1 MPAHGE
7 DKPPPLKADEDADDI
22 RGVAAGDRQSFAR
35 LFSKYAP
42 RLKTYLMRH
51 GASPAASEEIVQE
64 TMLAVWRKAHQ
75 YNPHLGSG
83 SAWIFVIARNLRVDR
98 LRRERHPDDLS
109 SGWMNDADTPQTP
122 EEHLLHS
129 EQGRRLE
136 TAVEQLSPAQMEIIR
151 RSMREDWPL
160 SKVAVDLKLP
170 LATARSHL
178 RRAIV
183 RLREALKDGR

>member
-1 MPAHGE
+1 MSPQEE
-7 DKPPPLKADEDADDI
+7 DKTPPLKADEDADDI
-22 RGVAAGDRQSFAR
+22 RAVAAGDRQSFAK

-42 RLKTYLMRH
+42 RLKTYLIRQ
-51 GASPAASEEIVQE
+51 GASPTAAEEIAQE

-75 YNPHLGSG
+75 YDPQLGSG

-109 SGWMNDADTPQTP
+109 SAWMSETDRPQTP
-122 EEHLLHS
+122 EELLLHT

-136 TAVEQLSPAQMEIIR
+136 TAVEQLSPAQMEVVR
-151 RSMREDWPL
+151 RSMRGDWPL
-160 SKVAVDLKLP
+160 SKVAVELKLP